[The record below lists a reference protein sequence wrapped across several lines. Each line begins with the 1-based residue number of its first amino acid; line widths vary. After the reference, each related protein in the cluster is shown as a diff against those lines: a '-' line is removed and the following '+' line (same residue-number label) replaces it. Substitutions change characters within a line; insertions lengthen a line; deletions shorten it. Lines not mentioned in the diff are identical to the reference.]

1 MNWKENFQE
10 VLLVY
15 DGLIKEGKLK
25 HIGLSNEAPWAVM
38 KFLMESEKH
47 NLPRISTIQNPYSL
61 LNRIFEVGLSETCL
75 RENVGLLAYSPLGF
89 GVLSGKH
96 LQGNVAES
104 RIGLFPQFVR
114 YTNENSTKATRLYND
129 LAQSNGITLTQMALA
144 FVQQQ
149 RFVTS
154 TIVGATSIKQ
164 LKENIDTQILILSNQ
179 ILNDIDFNVN
189 KGEQVAIVGASGSGK
204 STLLHLLGGLDTPS
218 SGAVEL
224 LGHKLNGLSE
234 TKKGEIRNQSL
245 GFVYQF
251 HHLLPEFTAIENV
264 AMPLLIRRMS
274 SEAATEAARNM
285 LVKVGMG
292 HRLEHMPGELSGGER
307 QRVALARALVTQP
320 ACILADEPT
329 GNLDRVTANQVFD
342 LLLEINASLGTS
354 LVVVTHDLSL
364 AAKMQRQY
372 KLVDGKLVALT

>member
-1 MNWKENFQE
+1 MNNKPSSIISCQ
-10 VLLVY
+10 
-15 DGLIKEGKLK
+15 
-25 HIGLSNEAPWAVM
+25 GLSKTYKGLDVAV
-38 KFLMESEKH
+38 
-47 NLPRISTIQNPYSL
+47 
-61 LNRIFEVGLSETCL
+61 
-75 RENVGLLAYSPLGF
+75 
-89 GVLSGKH
+89 
-96 LQGNVAES
+96 
-104 RIGLFPQFVR
+104 
-114 YTNENSTKATRLYND
+114 
-129 LAQSNGITLTQMALA
+129 
-144 FVQQQ
+144 
-149 RFVTS
+149 
-154 TIVGATSIKQ
+154 
-164 LKENIDTQILILSNQ
+164 
-179 ILNDIDFNVN
+179 LNDIDFNIN

-218 SGAVEL
+218 GGAVEL